1 MRIIKYHCILAKVK
15 PARVSFN
22 GLKLIA
28 QQNRTSDKIL
38 FYSSG
43 YILYHIYLIISIV
56 VKTFVWY
63 IIKNW
68 RLPIFNYTDHSFDIV
83 VF

>member
-1 MRIIKYHCILAKVK
+1 MRIIKYNCILAKVK

-38 FYSSG
+38 SYSSG

-63 IIKNW
+63 ITKKLTFIH
-68 RLPIFNYTDHSFDIV
+68 FNYTDHSFDIV